1 MAQEAKRIFLDL
13 DYCIGCR
20 SCEAACRSAFGEA
33 RIRYGDVTETVYL
46 PLACRHCEEPLCAAA
61 CPFEV
66 LKVTGPN
73 GKVKQSE
80 TNHGLVLQASFHCV
94 GCKSCILACPFGV
107 LDKNL
112 FNHVSQKCDLCQ
124 DRKDGPRCVAS
135 CASGALKF
143 LTEAEAKKIMVGKRF
158 ISRSPFWRRT

>member
-1 MAQEAKRIFLDL
+1 MTNNHRRIFLDL

-20 SCEAACRSAFGEA
+20 SCESACRSAFNEA
-33 RIRYGDVTETVYL
+33 RIRYGYISATVNL
-46 PLACRHCEEPLCAAA
+46 PLACRHCEEPLCASA

-66 LKVTGPN
+66 LKVTD
-73 GKVKQSE
+73 Q
-80 TNHGLVLQASFHCV
+80 GLVLQASFHCV

-112 FNHVSQKCDLCQ
+112 FNHVSQKCNLCA
-124 DRKDGPRCVAS
+124 DRAEGPRCVAS

-143 LTEAEAKKIMVGKRF
+143 LTEDEIKKVIIGQRF
-158 ISRSPFWRRT
+158 ISRSPFWRRS

>member
-1 MAQEAKRIFLDL
+1 MEEHQKRIFLDL

-20 SCEAACRSAFGEA
+20 SCESACRSAFGEA
-33 RIRYGDVTETVYL
+33 RIRYGDITETTYL

-66 LKVTGPN
+66 LKVT
-73 GKVKQSE
+73 KK
-80 TNHGLVLQASFHCV
+80 GLVLQASFHCV

-107 LDKNL
+107 LDNKL
-112 FNHVSQKCDLCQ
+112 LNHVSQKCNLCA

-135 CASGALKF
+135 CASGALK
-143 LTEAEAKKIMVGKRF
+143 LLDEKEVKKTAVGKRF
-158 ISRSPFWRRT
+158 LSRSPFWRRM

>member
-1 MAQEAKRIFLDL
+1 MVNQKKRIFLDL

-20 SCEAACRSAFGEA
+20 SCETACRSTFGES
-33 RIRYGDVTETVYL
+33 RICYGEISEIVTL
-46 PLACRHCEEPLCAAA
+46 PLACRHCEEPLCARA

-66 LKVTGPN
+66 LKV
-73 GKVKQSE
+73 SE
-80 TNHGLVLQASFHCV
+80 NGLVLQASFHCV

-112 FNHVSQKCDLCQ
+112 LNRVSQKCNLCN
-124 DRKDGPRCVAS
+124 DREDGPRCVAS
-135 CASGALKF
+135 CTSGALKY
-143 LTEAEAKKIMVGKRF
+143 LTEDEINKILISKRF